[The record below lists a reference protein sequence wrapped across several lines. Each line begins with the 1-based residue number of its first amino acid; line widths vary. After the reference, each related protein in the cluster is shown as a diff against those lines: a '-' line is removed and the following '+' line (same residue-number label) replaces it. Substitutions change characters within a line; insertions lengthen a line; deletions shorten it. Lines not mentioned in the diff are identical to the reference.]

1 MQNQQEI
8 ERLENIV
15 QDLLNEAKKQG
26 ATDAEAGL
34 SIENGLAVTAR
45 LGEVETIEHHC
56 DQGLGVTVYIGKRK
70 GSASTTDLNPGSIKE
85 TVNAAC
91 SIARFASEDEF
102 SGLPDKSMLA
112 TEFPDLELY
121 HPWAINVDEAINLT
135 IECED
140 VARAFHSEISNSEGA
155 TVNTHQALQVM
166 GNTLGFIHGYTS
178 TRHSL
183 SCSVLGQRGESM
195 QRDYWYDVARKPED
209 LESASEIGRKAAER
223 AIRRLQGRSLSTRQ
237 CPVLYAA
244 EIASGLIGSFISAIS
259 GGNLYRKSSFLMDS
273 LGQQIFPG
281 FVHIH
286 EQPYLLNAL
295 GSSAYDVEGVATRTH
310 DIVAHG
316 IIQSYVLSTYSGRKL
331 GMASTGNAGG
341 VHNLIIDS
349 GDQDFSG
356 LLRQMGTGLLVTELM
371 GQGVN
376 MVTGDYSRG
385 ASGFWVEN
393 GEVQYPVEEI
403 TIAGNLK
410 DMFSNLVAIGNDVDC
425 RGNIR
430 NGSILLEQMSIA
442 GG

>member
-1 MQNQQEI
+1 
-8 ERLENIV
+8 
-15 QDLLNEAKKQG
+15 
-26 ATDAEAGL
+26 
-34 SIENGLAVTAR
+34 
-45 LGEVETIEHHC
+45 
-56 DQGLGVTVYIGKRK
+56 
-70 GSASTTDLNPGSIKE
+70 
-85 TVNAAC
+85 
-91 SIARFASEDEF
+91 
-102 SGLPDKSMLA
+102 
-112 TEFPDLELY
+112 
-121 HPWAINVDEAINLT
+121 
-135 IECED
+135 
-140 VARAFHSEISNSEGA
+140 
-155 TVNTHQALQVM
+155 
-166 GNTLGFIHGYTS
+166 
-178 TRHSL
+178 
-183 SCSVLGQRGESM
+183 
-195 QRDYWYDVARKPED
+195 
-209 LESASEIGRKAAER
+209 
-223 AIRRLQGRSLSTRQ
+223 
-237 CPVLYAA
+237 
-244 EIASGLIGSFISAIS
+244 
-259 GGNLYRKSSFLMDS
+259 MDS